1 MPILYEGMLLGLVDV
16 GTVLSSSPSP
26 CSHPLLLDKLFSSS
40 LLLAVSCSLS
50 ESLYRLQQQLCVSAC
65 VALFVAF
72 LFCRVSDDFA
82 EGAAMCVTCPV
93 AIWLRIRICCRCLLE
108 QREEEGKGGSCV
120 CRSLKPL
127 EAD

>member
-50 ESLYRLQQQLCVSAC
+50 ESLYRLQQQLCVC
-65 VALFVAF
+65 L
-72 LFCRVSDDFA
+72 RVSLFLLLSSSA
-82 EGAAMCVTCPV
+82 GCLTTLLKVLQCVLHAQWRYGFELEFVVVVCWSNERKRARVVVVSVAA
-93 AIWLRIRICCRCLLE
+93 
-108 QREEEGKGGSCV
+108 
-120 CRSLKPL
+120 
-127 EAD
+127 